1 MITRPVKTSLLFA
14 FCLFFVTQAIA
25 KNKPVQPAENHP
37 FPSAIEC
44 TVRPWYK
51 YRPDHTAGREIT
63 VQVKGGKLYGKATVQ
78 VECDGQTETLAL
90 EDANGIEQFPVLLPS
105 GSGEKKEC
113 QARIKVSA
121 NGLELYQTVL
131 VPAKRHWTVY
141 IYPHSHVDIGYTD
154 KQEIVEKIHV
164 RNIDVAL
171 DMARKT
177 QNYPEGSRYVWN
189 TEAGWVVES
198 YLKQASPEKKAA
210 LFEAVRKGWIR
221 IDGNYA
227 NTNTSACSD
236 EELLQLFKCNNQISK
251 EIGVSVKTMV
261 QFDIP
266 GASWGVVPA
275 AAQSGIKAFF
285 CYPNHFDR
293 IGTIRQA
300 WEHKPFYWVGPD
312 GKSKILF
319 LQGCPY
325 GYAYQIKGK
334 KVYGIKKIQT
344 YDPALDRLNSSDPT
358 VSFIDPMI
366 FDETAKLEAANSPY
380 DIFAMTWAMA
390 DNCLI
395 DADLPDAVRLWNEK
409 YAYPKLII
417 SGSDEVLKAYEDKY
431 ASIIPEVKGDYT
443 EYWTD
448 GLGTDARRVGMNRYA
463 KERLTQT
470 EALWPMLYPNKTAPA
485 ADFYDSWRYV
495 LLGAEHTWG
504 YKDPKVPL
512 AKEVEATKASYF
524 ENAAK
529 TSIDLLAKTIAPI
542 ERKGSSTFS
551 VINTLSWKR
560 SSVVTLSSEQS
571 KAGDR
576 VTDEKGKVVP
586 SQRLTT
592 GELAFLASDVPA
604 FGSALYH
611 VIKGSASGTAKI
623 KTSGNSISNEHV
635 SVTIDPASGDIS
647 SLKDLRTG
655 RELVNSKSSCLIN
668 SYRYLHGAD
677 SASKAIA
684 PVNSKITIKEKG
696 ALVNSLL
703 ITSDAEG
710 CHSLKREIRLVQG
723 QPAVEMDNILDKIS
737 TQDKEGVHFGFAFN
751 VPDGITRMDIPWG
764 VMVPEYDQLP
774 GGNRNWLATQRWID
788 VSNNEY
794 GVTWAPIESPLVEL
808 GTITAN
814 ILGGARE
821 PENWLK
827 NLPKTQTVYSWALN
841 NHWHTNFPLEQG
853 GIIHLNY
860 RVLLHQAYDPVVA
873 NRFALEQ
880 NRPLVVV
887 ETDKN
892 PIAKSLLS
900 IDNPKVFVSAL
911 KQADNGKGI
920 VLRLRSLSENSEK
933 VALTWPA
940 GAPKNIHLSDYKEVP
955 GEAAESNLT
964 VLSYGVVTLYL
975 EM

>member
-1 MITRPVKTSLLFA
+1 MITKPVKTSLLFA
-14 FCLFFVTQAIA
+14 FCLFFVTQVIA

-344 YDPALDRLNSSDPT
+344 YDPSLDRLNSSDPT
-358 VSFIDPMI
+358 ASFIDPMI

-611 VIKGSASGTAKI
+611 VIKGSTSGTAKI
-623 KTSGNSISNEHV
+623 KISGNSISNEHV

-655 RELVNSKSSCLIN
+655 RELVNPKSSCLIN

-677 SASKAIA
+677 SASKAVA

-703 ITSDAEG
+703 ITSDADG

-751 VPDGITRMDIPWG
+751 VPDGTTRMDIPWG

-933 VALTWPA
+933 VTLEWPA
-940 GAPKNIHLSDYKEVP
+940 GAPKNIRLSDYKEVP

-964 VLSYGVVTLYL
+964 VLPYGVVTLYL